1 MMGLSACL
9 LTALRAVVGVYLIL
23 LGLSFF
29 SYLRRHVSLRR
40 YLGIIFF
47 LCFTLAIGFV
57 FRSFLFDIMPTTI
70 SRFKLINEEESSLV
84 RIDQYRLFLEDL
96 LDEPHFF
103 PIGMEIATGG
113 KGPYMQIHSIVGEAF
128 YDGGLILMLVLLWG
142 FFYGGYRIWI
152 LWRYYRNTSIPNT
165 IITLLFLFFGYII
178 VLSFHPGLHTRIVYI
193 ILGLCLSY
201 GKIIVPRDRTFN
213 TIYKTK
219 RSSIHILRGL
229 F

>member
-1 MMGLSACL
+1 MRGLNRLKIKDYVISGASIMMGLSACL

-96 LDEPHFF
+96 LDEP
-103 PIGMEIATGG
+103 
-113 KGPYMQIHSIVGEAF
+113 
-128 YDGGLILMLVLLWG
+128 
-142 FFYGGYRIWI
+142 
-152 LWRYYRNTSIPNT
+152 
-165 IITLLFLFFGYII
+165 
-178 VLSFHPGLHTRIVYI
+178 
-193 ILGLCLSY
+193 
-201 GKIIVPRDRTFN
+201 KI
-213 TIYKTK
+213 
-219 RSSIHILRGL
+219 SQ
-229 F
+229 